1 MLRDERRSCRSQTSS
16 STAIHRRLATRGAAQ
31 ADLDE
36 REMRREP
43 FSMPFS
49 VSGELCMDRKA
60 VRHALIMA
68 LETFTI
74 DDKIYLSWS
83 KSLLQSTSLFYRCC
97 LEPAA
102 ARSVV
107 LQ

>member
-1 MLRDERRSCRSQTSS
+1 
-16 STAIHRRLATRGAAQ
+16 
-31 ADLDE
+31 
-36 REMRREP
+36 
-43 FSMPFS
+43 
-49 VSGELCMDRKA
+49 
-60 VRHALIMA
+60 MA

-102 ARSVV
+102 ARFTRAQSYYSNAAPVSGLYAVV
-107 LQ
+107 RGRRQPARGKQKHRRTNETDINDS

>member
-1 MLRDERRSCRSQTSS
+1 
-16 STAIHRRLATRGAAQ
+16 
-31 ADLDE
+31 
-36 REMRREP
+36 
-43 FSMPFS
+43 MPFS
-49 VSGELCMDRKA
+49 VSGELCMVRKA

-74 DDKIYLSWS
+74 DDKIYSELVKISVTDMVTEHVS
-83 KSLLQSTSLFYRCC
+83 VLQMLP

>member
-1 MLRDERRSCRSQTSS
+1 
-16 STAIHRRLATRGAAQ
+16 
-31 ADLDE
+31 
-36 REMRREP
+36 
-43 FSMPFS
+43 MPFS
-49 VSGELCMDRKA
+49 VSGELCMVRKA

-83 KSLLQSTSLFYRCC
+83 KSLLVLQSTSLFYRCC